1 MIFGV
6 DEKGERRENSNGSV
20 LVLESYFTVIEGVDF
35 GFLGGDI
42 CESELLDET
51 ASRVRL
57 EVDGFCLADN

>member
-51 ASRVRL
+51 VSRVRL
-57 EVDGFCLADN
+57 EVDGFCFADN